1 MNRVG
6 EMVLAVVAQRAD
18 KSKQSAN
25 WEMMFHCLSQML
37 KQILYYFFS
46 CLNKVAYTEGVCR
59 VKIVLFLFYNCLHI

>member
-6 EMVLAVVAQRAD
+6 KMVLAVVAQRAD

-25 WEMMFHCLSQML
+25 WEMMFHCLSQSRFC
-37 KQILYYFFS
+37 IIFFS